1 MTLNRTQIVAVL
13 FAVLMA
19 GAVFAPLG
27 AASGGS
33 VSSTALA
40 SDATATDTTP
50 AQIDESLHNE
60 EGETELMLFLSELPQ
75 TARQQSAEEFEAT
88 LKSHAETTQEP
99 VLDSLDTLDAVQVE
113 DTFWIRSAI
122 KVTADLDQVDLETLA
137 SIEGVQSVEPHIMV
151 DPPQPVE
158 VTKNVEPSGSAPTYG
173 LEQIRAPETWEE
185 FGATGQGVRVVV
197 ADTGVDADH
206 PDIDLA
212 DWYDPMTGSD
222 TPSDSHGHG
231 THTSG
236 TATGGDSSGTAIGVA
251 PDAELAHVKVCGSS
265 GCGGDAIMESF
276 QIAIDTDSDVINL
289 SLGGGVTG
297 SYVDTVYN
305 AMDSGVLVVSS
316 IGNDGEGTAGSPG
329 AVYDSIASGATN
341 ENEEVTSFSG
351 GKTMSEG
358 DFGGNWMDHWP
369 SGEFITPDIAAP
381 GAQITS
387 AQPGGGYQEM
397 SGTSMSS
404 PHKAG
409 AAAVILSANPDLGPW
424 EVQDL
429 MMETAWKPDS
439 WDPNDAMAYNPDTG
453 RDTRYG
459 TGIIDLY
466 AAVEQAGGGG
476 AQGTIEGTVTDE
488 SGAAIEGATVSAGT
502 SSTQTDSSGNYE
514 LTVSADTHTVTA
526 EASGYESSSQSVTV
540 GEEETVRADF
550 TLAEFE
556 GYTVGVVS
564 DGSYGSDVASM
575 LEGEFGSD
583 VMIESISSSEAIDSD
598 HDVYVVQNI
607 QNNAQAFYDAT
618 SGSDTGVVYLDQWSQ
633 DSSGPNGVEQLASVS
648 SAVDGV
654 SDDYQSGADGPYY
667 AVQNSHP
674 IVEGLG
680 DSIEIHTSGDSDHAW
695 ATGTS
700 YDVIADVEVDGSS
713 VGTGLAVDE
722 SSSTVLATSSG
733 LNEYVG
739 SGDHTSDSVTL
750 LANAVDY
757 LASGEDDPEPEGS
770 IQLSDASGSAGDEV
784 TVTLSSDVADVSGY
798 QAEINYD
805 SSVVDFVSASGVDL
819 DDPQVNDESGT
830 LGLAVSGSSSVDAPA
845 MAELTFELTGS
856 AGDSTQ
862 LSFGESNTEL
872 AAGGEIVQPS
882 EYRAGTIDVSDGG
895 APPEGFIRVG
905 DASAGEGGEV
915 TVSLDTDLDNIAGYQ
930 AELNYDDSVVSFVE
944 ASGVDI
950 ADPTV
955 NDEPGTLT
963 LSASQT
969 NGVDAPTLADLTF
982 ELTGSAGDT
991 TTVSFNEDFTQL
1003 NTEDSV
1009 VQPADYIAGELS
1021 IEEGCGLMGDVDG
1034 DGQVTSL
1041 DATKTQQHIAGLD
1054 PGNFNEDCADLTE
1067 DGQITPADVTAIHQ
1081 TIVGMTA

>member
-1 MTLNRTQIVAVL
+1 MNANTNRLLAIVLA
-13 FAVLMA
+13 ALML

-27 AASGGS
+27 VATSGPVATS
-33 VSSTALA
+33 ADDAIANSSTA
-40 SDATATDTTP
+40 S
-50 AQIDESLHNE
+50 IHESLE
-60 EGETELMLFLSELPQ
+60 TETGETELILLLPDIDEQ
-75 TARQQSAEEFEAT
+75 VRQQSADAVVSA
-88 LKSHAETTQEP
+88 LQSKADATQEP
-99 VLDSLDTLDAVQVE
+99 VLDALRSYDAVTVE
-113 DTFWIRSAI
+113 KTFWIRNAI
-122 KVTADLDQVDLETLA
+122 HVTADLDEVDLETLA
-137 SIEGVQSVEPHIMV
+137 EIDGIEAIEPNAETSL
-151 DPPQPVE
+151 PEPVE
-158 VTKNVEPSGSAPTYG
+158 VTEDVEPSGTAPTYG
-173 LEQIRAPETWEE
+173 LEQINAPETWED
-185 FGATGQGVRVVV
+185 FGATGEGVRVVV
-197 ADTGVDADH
+197 ADSGVAGDH
-206 PDIDLA
+206 PDIDM
-212 DWYDPMTGSD
+212 DDQDPWFDPEQGTSEPVD
-222 TPSDSHGHG
+222 NHGHG
-231 THTSG
+231 THVSG
-236 TATGGDSSGTAIGVA
+236 TVAGGDSSGTAIGVA
-251 PDAELAHVKVCGSS
+251 PDAEIAGARACGQSCTVS
-265 GCGGDAIMESF
+265 NVIDSIQWAV
-276 QIAIDTDSDVINL
+276 DTDSDVVNL
-289 SLGGGVTG
+289 SLGFGLG
-297 SYVDTVYN
+297 SYADTVNN
-305 AMDSGVLVVSS
+305 AMDAGTLIVAS
-316 IGNDGEGTAGSPG
+316 IGNSGEGTAGSPG
-329 AVYDSIASGATN
+329 APWDSIASGATN
-341 ENEEVTSFSG
+341 ENEDVTDFSG
-351 GKTMSEG
+351 GQFLEEG
-358 DFGGNWMDHWP
+358 DFNGNYLSHWP
-369 SGEFITPDIAAP
+369 SDGYITPDIAAP
-381 GAQITS
+381 GSQVLS

-409 AAAVILSANPDLGPW
+409 AAAVILSANPDLGPY
-424 EVQDL
+424 EVKDL
-429 MMETAWKPDS
+429 MMETARKPDD
-439 WDPNDAMAYNPDTG
+439 WDPNSAQWYNPDTG
-453 RDTRYG
+453 RDSRYG

-502 SSTQTDSSGNYE
+502 SSTQTDSNGEYE

-872 AAGGEIVQPS
+872 AAGGEIVQPA
-882 EYRAGTIDVSDGG
+882 EYLAGTVDV
-895 APPEGFIRVG
+895 
-905 DASAGEGGEV
+905 GEGDPGEC
-915 TVSLDTDLDNIAGYQ
+915 DL
-930 AELNYDDSVVSFVE
+930 
-944 ASGVDI
+944 
-950 ADPTV
+950 P
-955 NDEPGTLT
+955 
-963 LSASQT
+963 
-969 NGVDAPTLADLTF
+969 
-982 ELTGSAGDT
+982 
-991 TTVSFNEDFTQL
+991 
-1003 NTEDSV
+1003 
-1009 VQPADYIAGELS
+1009 
-1021 IEEGCGLMGDVDG
+1021 GDVDG
-1034 DGQVTSL
+1034 DGQVSSL

-1054 PGNFNEDCADLTE
+1054 PGNFNENCADLDG